1 MAAEKA
7 KVQQKGKTVYLNTG
21 VDQTKNSDKDF
32 YPRVIVHAELYP
44 RIAEISK

>member
-7 KVQQKGKTVYLNTG
+7 KVHVAKRENVYSNTG

-32 YPRVIVHAELYP
+32 YLRVIVHVEL
-44 RIAEISK
+44 S

>member
-7 KVQQKGKTVYLNTG
+7 KVRAAKRENGNYSNTG

-32 YPRVIVHAELYP
+32 YPRVIVRAEL
-44 RIAEISK
+44 S